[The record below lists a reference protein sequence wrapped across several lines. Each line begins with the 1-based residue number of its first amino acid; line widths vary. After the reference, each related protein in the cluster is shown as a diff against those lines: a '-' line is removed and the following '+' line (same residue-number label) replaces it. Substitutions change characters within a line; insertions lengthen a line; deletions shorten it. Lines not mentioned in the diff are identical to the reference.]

1 MTKDLEMFKSLM
13 EAMGYTI
20 VDNPSEVRDY
30 SIKKPRKIIKS
41 QQKYFPRLESGQLV
55 MTKDGKFGK
64 ISRNYEENVLYFYFK
79 GESFKLSELMKAKN
93 IVEEFVRVYNPKT
106 EMAIHSYNPKY
117 FSLIYSCLEED
128 FPKKK
133 ISLDDLLKE
142 HGLTRDEVEL
152 V

>member
-1 MTKDLEMFKSLM
+1 MTKDLEMFNSLM

-20 VDNPSEVRDY
+20 LDNPSEVKDC

-79 GESFKLSELMKAKN
+79 GESFKLSELMKSKN
-93 IVEEFVRVYNPKT
+93 IVEEIILKLKWLF
-106 EMAIHSYNPKY
+106 I
-117 FSLIYSCLEED
+117 LIILNI
-128 FPKKK
+128 F
-133 ISLDDLLKE
+133 L
-142 HGLTRDEVEL
+142 
-152 V
+152 